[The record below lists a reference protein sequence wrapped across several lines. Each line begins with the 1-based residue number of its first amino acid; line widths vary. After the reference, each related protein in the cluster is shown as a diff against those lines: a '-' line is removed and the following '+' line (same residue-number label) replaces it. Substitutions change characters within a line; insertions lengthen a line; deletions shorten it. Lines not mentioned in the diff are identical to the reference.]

1 MGCTEMPKKELDA
14 AHQIE
19 ASRGPG
25 IMQPWKTGTVPSP
38 ELLQDPQ

>member
-1 MGCTEMPKKELDA
+1 MGCTEMPEKELDA

-19 ASRGPG
+19 ANRGPE
-25 IMQPWKTGTVPSP
+25 IVQPAQTGTVPSP